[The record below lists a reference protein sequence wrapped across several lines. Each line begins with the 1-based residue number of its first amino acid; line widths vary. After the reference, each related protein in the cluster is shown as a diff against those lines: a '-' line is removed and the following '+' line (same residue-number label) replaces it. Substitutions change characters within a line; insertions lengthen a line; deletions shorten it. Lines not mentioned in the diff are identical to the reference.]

1 MINAND
7 YERQR
12 KWILTK
18 IKEKKEWRKR
28 DRQKERVWFVHKMHI
43 NDKLNEIQWIFHN
56 LQNA

>member
-28 DRQKERVWFVHKMHI
+28 DRQKERVWFVQKMHI
-43 NDKLNEIQWIFHN
+43 NDELNEIQWIFHN
-56 LQNA
+56 LQDA